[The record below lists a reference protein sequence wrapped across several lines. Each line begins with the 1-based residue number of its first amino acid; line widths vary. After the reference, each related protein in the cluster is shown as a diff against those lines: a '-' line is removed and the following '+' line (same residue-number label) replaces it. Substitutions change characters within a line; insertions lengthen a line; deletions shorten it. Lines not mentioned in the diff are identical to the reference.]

1 MYSVSKRPK
10 NISSNYSNSMKK
22 KKNLLLVSEE
32 NLCGDEKGND
42 HSIELPQRGRKS
54 VHAHTQTKTNV
65 YNSMMAG
72 TTVNTSYFSFCS
84 LSRDEHIDRCR

>member
-10 NISSNYSNSMKK
+10 NISSNYSNPMT
-22 KKNLLLVSEE
+22 KKNLIPVSEE

-65 YNSMMAG
+65 YNSMMVG
-72 TTVNTSYFSFCS
+72 TTVNTSYVSFCS